1 MERQDNRT
9 RNNPVQTLLIG
20 IFTLFIPLIN
30 YPAAP
35 EQTEQKHSLMF
46 PLLTG
51 TTIIFGTL
59 YKSWTKPTDKEALIQ
74 ACYKND
80 LRTVNSLLQKNVDL
94 DCHAPYGESPLH
106 IAGKTSNP
114 QIIRALLDADAD
126 IHAQAY
132 GGETPFTYAVARDYM
147 CPNDSSKKS
156 MQILLDGKADI
167 NQPNG
172 RPLITTVL
180 ASAGLSTVEFLLRS
194 GADYTLSENGLTA
207 EQLIKKIGKPG
218 MREALNQRKKDDKE
232 KVSVELQGLFNE
244 QHLVATTH
252 GGILAAFY
260 GLPNPD

>member
-1 MERQDNRT
+1 MEKRLY
-9 RNNPVQTLLIG
+9 LL
-20 IFTLFIPLIN
+20 PLAALYALSFSPIS
-30 YPAAP
+30 YSAAP
-35 EQTEQKHSLMF
+35 EQTNQKHSLML
-46 PLLTG
+46 PLFAG
-51 TTIIFGTL
+51 TAILLGAL
-59 YKSWTKPTDKEALIQ
+59 YKASTKPTDQEALIQ

-94 DCHAPYGESPLH
+94 GCHAPYGESPLH
-106 IAGKTSNP
+106 IACKTSNP

-194 GADYTLSENGLTA
+194 GADYTLSKNGLTA

-218 MREALNQRKKDDKE
+218 MREALNRRKKDDKE
-232 KVSVELQGLFNE
+232 KVSEELEGLFNE
-244 QHLVATTH
+244 KHLVATTY
-252 GGILAAFY
+252 GGLLAAFY

>member
-1 MERQDNRT
+1 MKKRLF
-9 RNNPVQTLLIG
+9 LLS
-20 IFTLFIPLIN
+20 FTALYALSISFIN
-30 YPAAP
+30 YSAAP
-35 EQTEQKHSLMF
+35 EQTIPKDSLKLS
-46 PLLTG
+46 LLAG
-51 TTIIFGTL
+51 ATILLGAL
-59 YKSWTKPTDKEALIQ
+59 YKACTKQTDKEALIQ

-94 DCHAPYGESPLH
+94 GCHAPYGESPLH
-106 IAGKTSNP
+106 IACKTSNP
-114 QIIRALLDADAD
+114 QIITALLDANAD

-132 GGETPFTYAVARDYM
+132 GGETPFTYAVAKDYM

-218 MREALNQRKKDDKE
+218 MREALNQRKKDDRE
-232 KVSVELQGLFNE
+232 KCSAELRGLFNE
-244 QHLVATTH
+244 QHLIATTY

-260 GLPNPD
+260 GLPKPD